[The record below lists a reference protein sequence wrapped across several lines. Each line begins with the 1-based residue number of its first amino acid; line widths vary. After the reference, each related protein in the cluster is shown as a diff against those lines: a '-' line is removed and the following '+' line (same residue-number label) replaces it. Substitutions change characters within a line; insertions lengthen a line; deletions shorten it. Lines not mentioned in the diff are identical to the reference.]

1 MSTYQQRRLVPLLGR
16 KAPLLNSKI
25 CRQHAAK
32 CIETAEAIPPGPQRE
47 MFFDMAKRWT
57 DLAINIESSEALADP
72 ASPPAND
79 PGEPYRFGSR
89 IGKDSDQVI
98 RRDATRLNLLCV
110 RQVDLAFD
118 HMP

>member
-1 MSTYQQRRLVPLLGR
+1 M
-16 KAPLLNSKI
+16 LNSKI

-32 CIETAEAIPPGPQRE
+32 CIETAETIPPGAQRE

-89 IGKDSDQVI
+89 IRKAPDQL
-98 RRDATRLNLLCV
+98 RDGHYACFGSAKPK
-110 RQVDLAFD
+110 LASAPAFS
-118 HMP
+118 

>member
-1 MSTYQQRRLVPLLGR
+1 
-16 KAPLLNSKI
+16 
-25 CRQHAAK
+25 
-32 CIETAEAIPPGPQRE
+32 

-89 IGKDSDQVI
+89 IRKAPIS
-98 RRDATRLNLLCV
+98 
-110 RQVDLAFD
+110 
-118 HMP
+118 